1 MKTKKVKGFTLIELI
16 VVIAIIGVLAAILV
30 PSMLGYVKKSKI
42 QGANSTAS
50 SIYKAVNS
58 ALTELDEMDETYS
71 PASDSAT
78 AATAP
83 KWVKCDNTGWNGKA
97 TASSGATATFAGGDF
112 FQLIKNYFGDVTKI
126 KANQCMVYLDDM
138 ACYGVAVKSGKY
150 FGSYPSIYTS
160 SNYSKTY
167 KPASIS
173 DVQGHVSNAIK

>member
-50 SIYKAVNS
+50 SVYKAINS
-58 ALTELDEMDETYS
+58 ALTELDEMDEEWNPIS
-71 PASDSAT
+71 KAGT
-78 AATAP
+78 AEWKNCDKNGWGKTSSTAN
-83 KWVKCDNTGWNGKA
+83 DTGK
-97 TASSGATATFAGGDF
+97 FGDAQF
-112 FQLIKNYFGDVTKI
+112 FELVKNYFGDVTKI
-126 KANQCMVYLDDM
+126 KPGQCAVYLDEM
-138 ACYGVAVKSGKY
+138 SAYGVAVKSGKY

-160 SNYSKTY
+160 SNYSTH

-173 DVQGHVSNAIK
+173 DVKTDVEELLGVKKSS